1 MDLQGNRMIRL
12 CLFDLD
18 QTLVDTEDMKEL
30 REAGKHR
37 DDAAYAAEVGAAF
50 RSRQRNII
58 DEVTLLRLRSEF
70 SELKLGIFTRSPRRY
85 VDVVLTKAYSQTN
98 WDVVIAYE
106 DVRRCKP
113 NGEGI
118 HNAMIALDMNDTN
131 QLPYVLLVGDG
142 DVDIKAAYNAGCRVA
157 LFKKGWP
164 RSYQKTHWRSLS
176 LLPDVI
182 LGDQEELRT
191 CLEDPL
197 PGLPCLERLLDAG
210 MPATAKPRFD
220 EIGKF
225 FPGENARHVV
235 HVAGRYFTFCE
246 ALKYR
251 RDWHRL
257 SQAIQDNKDAV
268 IFPSEW
274 IETIRSFIAFH
285 YLILTS
291 VLPFSGTGPELVITV
306 IPARPDRSHRLAHL
320 LAQLQASYGTN
331 PRLNHLRLT
340 FNPNVL
346 GYRPGVQSQ
355 SHDHLKQEARFAN
368 VRDHLYVANPAEVQG
383 KRFLVIDD
391 VTTTGSTLLYAKKYL
406 TDAGASSV
414 DCFSL
419 AQTVSDPLKYQ

>member
-1 MDLQGNRMIRL
+1 MIRL
-12 CLFDLD
+12 CIFDLD

-30 REAGKHR
+30 REAGKNR
-37 DDAAYAAEVGAAF
+37 TDAAYAGEVLAAF
-50 RSRQRNII
+50 RSRARHLI
-58 DEVTLLRLRSEF
+58 DEMTLRMLLLTIPG
-70 SELKLGIFTRSPRRY
+70 LKLGVFTRSPRRY
-85 VDVVLTKAYSQTN
+85 VDVVLAEAYASIN
-98 WDVVIAYE
+98 WDIVIAYE
-106 DVRRCKP
+106 DVQRYKP
-113 NGEGI
+113 DGEGV
-118 HNAMIALDMNDTN
+118 HRSMIAVGMNDTD

-164 RSYQKTHWRSLS
+164 HSHQKTHWRSLS
-176 LLPDVI
+176 LLPDVVV
-182 LGDQEELRT
+182 GDQKEVQT
-191 CLEDPL
+191 CLQDPL
-197 PGLPCLERLLDAG
+197 PGLPYLERLLEAG
-210 MPATAKPRFD
+210 MPATVKPRFD
-220 EIGKF
+220 EIAKF
-225 FPGENARHVV
+225 FPGEKARHVV
-235 HVAGRYFTFCE
+235 HAAGRYFTSCE

-251 RDWHRL
+251 REWHHL
-257 SQAIQDNKDAV
+257 SQSIQNNKDAV

-306 IPARPDRSHRLAHL
+306 IPARPDRPHRLAHL

-331 PRLNHLRLT
+331 PRLNRLRLT

-368 VRDHLYVANPAEVQG
+368 VRDHLYVANPSEVQG